1 MPLFKKRKNGTLIV
15 NRKEFSNRIKKIL
28 GIRPHNLPLYEM
40 ALIHRS
46 ASVTLPDG
54 KIINN
59 ERLEFLGDSI
69 LNSILSD
76 WIFENFPDATEGQM
90 TKIRSKIVNREII
103 NEVAVKLDINKILVS
118 NLSPGNSTRNLYG
131 NAFEALIGAIFLD
144 KGYSGTK
151 KFFIKK
157 IMKKCLNIKKILA
170 TDSDYKS
177 LVLEWAQK
185 NKHNLLFN
193 TFENYDSSAKRT
205 LFTSVL
211 IINDTEAGR
220 GTGTSKKEAE
230 QEAACMA
237 WIKLNEIS
245 EKH

>member
-1 MPLFKKRKNGTLIV
+1 VPLFKKRKNGTLIL
-15 NRKEFSNRIKKIL
+15 NRKEFSAQIKKIL
-28 GIRPHNLPLYEM
+28 GIRPRNLPLYEM

-54 KIINN
+54 KRINN

-90 TKIRSKIVNREII
+90 TKIRSRIANREII
-103 NEVAVKLDINKILVS
+103 NEIAVKLGINRILVS

-131 NAFEALIGAIFLD
+131 NAFEALMGAIFLD
-144 KGYSGTK
+144 KGYKDTK

-157 IMKKCLNIKKILA
+157 IMKKCLNIKKILN

-177 LVLEWAQK
+177 LLFEWAQK
-185 NKHNLLFN
+185 RKYNLQFN
-193 TFENYDSSAKRT
+193 TTENYDPSAKRT
-205 LFTSVL
+205 LFTSIL
-211 IINDTEAGR
+211 LINDIEAGK

-237 WIKLNEIS
+237 WIKLNEPS